1 MSTRAGFIRD
11 HPLFRGCAE
20 VDGRSGILPPVASLR
35 EIADNP
41 PVRPRPLQLLVL
53 LSGILAVST
62 ASLFIRYAQPAASS
76 LTIAAGRLVFATLA
90 LAPLALT
97 RHHAALAR
105 LTARELR
112 LAALAGLFLA
122 AHFALWIA
130 SLERTTV
137 ASSVVLVTT
146 TPLWV
151 GLLSPLVLREPLTR
165 RLALGIVLALA
176 GGVIVGL
183 GDAGGTR
190 AAADPAGRAL
200 LGDLLA
206 LSGAWMMAGYLMV
219 GRRLRAG
226 LTLVPYIFVVYGM
239 AAVLL
244 TVAMAATGRSLF
256 GLAPATY
263 LWLTLLALVPQLLG
277 HSSFNWAL
285 RYLPASF
292 VAIALLGEPVGSSA
306 LAFGL
311 LHEVPTPLKLG
322 GAVLILAGIAVA
334 ALGAAPAAAQ
344 AEL

>member
-1 MSTRAGFIRD
+1 MR
-11 HPLFRGCAE
+11 
-20 VDGRSGILPPVASLR
+20 SLR
-35 EIADNP
+35 H
-41 PVRPRPLQLLVL
+41 R
-53 LSGILAVST
+53 
-62 ASLFIRYAQPAASS
+62 
-76 LTIAAGRLVFATLA
+76 
-90 LAPLALT
+90 
-97 RHHAALAR
+97 AALAR

-151 GLLSPLVLREPLTR
+151 GLLSPLFLREPLTR

-183 GDAGGTR
+183 GGAGGTH
-190 AAADPAGRAL
+190 AATAGAGPGGAL
-200 LGDLLA
+200 LGDLMA

-263 LWLTLLALVPQLLG
+263 LWLALLALVPQLLG

-306 LAFGL
+306 LAYGL
-311 LHEVPTPLKLG
+311 LHEVPTPLELG

>member
-1 MSTRAGFIRD
+1 MRRA
-11 HPLFRGCAE
+11 
-20 VDGRSGILPPVASLR
+20 ILHPVAPVH

-41 PVRPRPLQLLVL
+41 PVRARPLQLLVL
-53 LSGILAVST
+53 LAGILAVST
-62 ASLFIRYAQPAASS
+62 ASIFIRFAQPAASS
-76 LTIAAGRLVFATLA
+76 LTIAAGRLVLATLA
-90 LAPLALT
+90 LSPFALT
-97 RHHAALAR
+97 RHRAALAR
-105 LTARELR
+105 LTGRELR

-151 GLLSPLVLREPLTR
+151 GLLSPLVLREPLSR
-165 RLALGIVLALA
+165 RLALGIALALA

-183 GDAGGTR
+183 GDARGAALPALAGQPGG
-190 AAADPAGRAL
+190 AL
-200 LGDLLA
+200 LGDLMA

-226 LTLVPYIFVVYGM
+226 LALVPYVFTVYGM
-239 AAVLL
+239 AALLL
-244 TVAMAATGRSLF
+244 TIAMIATGRSLF
-256 GLAPATY
+256 GLAPGTY
-263 LWLTLLALVPQLLG
+263 LWLALLALVPQLLG

-292 VAIALLGEPVGSSA
+292 VAIALLGEPAGSSA
-306 LAFGL
+306 LAWGL
-311 LHEVPTPLKLG
+311 LHEVPTPLKLA

-334 ALGAAPAAAQ
+334 ALSAPAAPAEAVT
-344 AEL
+344 

>member
-1 MSTRAGFIRD
+1 VRA
-11 HPLFRGCAE
+11 
-20 VDGRSGILPPVASLR
+20 
-35 EIADNP
+35 
-41 PVRPRPLQLLVL
+41 RPLQLLVL
-53 LSGILAVST
+53 LAGILAVST
-62 ASLFIRYAQPAASS
+62 ASIFIRYAQPTASS

-90 LAPLALT
+90 LAPFALT
-97 RHHAALAR
+97 RHRSALAR
-105 LTARELR
+105 LTGRELR
-112 LAALAGLFLA
+112 LAALAGMFLA

-151 GLLSPLVLREPLTR
+151 GLLSPLFLREPLTR
-165 RLALGIVLALA
+165 RLALGIALALA

-183 GDAGGTR
+183 GGTAGAHAAGPGAAAGG
-190 AAADPAGRAL
+190 AL
-200 LGDLLA
+200 LGDFMA

-226 LTLVPYIFVVYGM
+226 LPLVPYVFVVYGM

-256 GLAPATY
+256 GLAPVTY
-263 LWLTLLALVPQLLG
+263 LWLALLALVPQLLG

-311 LHEVPTPLKLG
+311 LNEVPTPLEIG
-322 GAVLILAGIAVA
+322 GAALILTGIAIA
-334 ALGAAPAAAQ
+334 ALTAAPATAQ

>member
-1 MSTRAGFIRD
+1 VRA
-11 HPLFRGCAE
+11 
-20 VDGRSGILPPVASLR
+20 
-35 EIADNP
+35 
-41 PVRPRPLQLLVL
+41 RPLQLLVL
-53 LSGILAVST
+53 LAGILAVST
-62 ASLFIRYAQPAASS
+62 ASIFIRYAQPAASS
-76 LTIAAGRLVFATLA
+76 LTIAAGRLAFATLA
-90 LAPLALT
+90 LAPFALV
-97 RHHAALAR
+97 RHRAALAL

-112 LAALAGLFLA
+112 LAALAGFFLA

-130 SLERTTV
+130 SLEHTTV

-151 GLLSPLVLREPLTR
+151 GLLSPIVLREPLTR
-165 RLALGIVLALA
+165 RLALGIALALA
-176 GGVIVGL
+176 GGIIVGF
-183 GDAGGTR
+183 GGAGGTR
-190 AAADPAGRAL
+190 AATGGVEPGSAL
-200 LGDLLA
+200 LGDLMA

-219 GRRLRAG
+219 GRHLRAK
-226 LTLVPYIFVVYGM
+226 LTLVPYVFVVYGM

-256 GLAPATY
+256 GLAPVTY
-263 LWLTLLALVPQLLG
+263 LWLVLLALVPQLLG

-311 LHEVPTPLKLG
+311 LHEVPTPLELG

-334 ALGAAPAAAQ
+334 ALSAPPPSADPVT
-344 AEL
+344 